1 MAEEMGRRRREDGA
15 LRELLLRANLPEA
28 LDLPEGL
35 EPVPDALEE
44 RMAPF
49 LSRPFA
55 AGRRKKP
62 LWARVLRTA
71 AGLLLVLSLT
81 AGAVLWA
88 SPAARV
94 WAAELARM
102 LMVWTDVSADFLFHG
117 GDAAETD
124 LSCWRPTWLPEG
136 YEEVEVWAPGGI
148 YKITYENA
156 EGQSLTL
163 RCISPNTSAVSMDNE
178 HSDYN
183 EVTINGS
190 KAYLLVSNAEGWQSS
205 LIWTNEENSV
215 MFILRGYIS
224 AEDLIRMAES
234 VRITLP
240 RWRPTWLPEG
250 YEEISTDDDGPY
262 QKVVYANDA
271 DEKIEWVYA
280 LPHEGLSISID
291 NEHSDYSEIEING
304 CSVQLYVSNTE
315 GWPSF
320 LIWMNEE
327 ETVFFMLQGEA
338 PPEDLIRMAESISVE
353 Q

>member
-1 MAEEMGRRRREDGA
+1 MAEEMGRRRREDDA

-94 WAAELARM
+94 WAAGLARM

-136 YEEVEVWAPGGI
+136 YEEVEVWDPGGV

-178 HSDYN
+178 HSDYS
-183 EVTINGS
+183 EITINGS

-250 YEEISTDDDGPY
+250 YEEVEVWDVG
-262 QKVVYANDA
+262 VVCVTTYRNEEGEEIYFEYSAPSG
-271 DEKIEWVYA
+271 A
-280 LPHEGLSISID
+280 LTID

-304 CSVQLYVSNTE
+304 CKAHLFASNTE
-315 GWPSF
+315 GKPSF
-320 LIWMNEE
+320 LLWMNKE
-327 ETVFFMLQGEA
+327 ETAFFMLQGEA

>member
-49 LSRPFA
+49 LARPFV

-178 HSDYN
+178 HSDYS
-183 EVTINGS
+183 EITINGS

-250 YEEISTDDDGPY
+250 YEEVEVWDVG
-262 QKVVYANDA
+262 VVCVTTYRNEEGEEIYFEYSAPSG
-271 DEKIEWVYA
+271 A
-280 LPHEGLSISID
+280 LTID

-304 CSVQLYVSNTE
+304 CKAHLFASNTE
-315 GWPSF
+315 GKPSF
-320 LIWMNEE
+320 LLWMNKE
-327 ETVFFMLQGEA
+327 ETAFFMLEGAA
-338 PPEDLIRMAESISVE
+338 PPGDLIRMAESVSAE
-353 Q
+353 P

>member
-1 MAEEMGRRRREDGA
+1 
-15 LRELLLRANLPEA
+15 
-28 LDLPEGL
+28 
-35 EPVPDALEE
+35 
-44 RMAPF
+44 
-49 LSRPFA
+49 
-55 AGRRKKP
+55 
-62 LWARVLRTA
+62 
-71 AGLLLVLSLT
+71 
-81 AGAVLWA
+81 
-88 SPAARV
+88 
-94 WAAELARM
+94 M

-117 GDAAETD
+117 GDGAETD

-136 YEEVEVWAPGGI
+136 YEEVEVWDPGGV

-178 HSDYN
+178 HSDYS
-183 EVTINGS
+183 EITINGS

-250 YEEISTDDDGPY
+250 YEEVEVWDVG
-262 QKVVYANDA
+262 VVCVTTYRNEEGEEIYFEYSAPSG
-271 DEKIEWVYA
+271 A
-280 LPHEGLSISID
+280 LTID

-304 CSVQLYVSNTE
+304 CKAHLFASNTE
-315 GWPSF
+315 GKPSF
-320 LIWMNEE
+320 LLWMNKE

>member
-15 LRELLLRANLPEA
+15 LRELLLQANLPEA

-49 LSRPFA
+49 LARPFA

-178 HSDYN
+178 HSDYS
-183 EVTINGS
+183 EITINGS

-250 YEEISTDDDGPY
+250 YEEVEVWDVG
-262 QKVVYANDA
+262 VVCVTTYRNEEGEEIYFEYSAPSG
-271 DEKIEWVYA
+271 A
-280 LPHEGLSISID
+280 LTID

-304 CSVQLYVSNTE
+304 CKAHLFASNTE
-315 GWPSF
+315 GKPSF
-320 LIWMNEE
+320 LLWMNKE
-327 ETVFFMLQGEA
+327 ETAFFMLQGEA

>member
-1 MAEEMGRRRREDGA
+1 MAEEMGRRRREDDA

-44 RMAPF
+44 RMASF
-49 LSRPFA
+49 LARPFA

-71 AGLLLVLSLT
+71 AVLLLALSLT

-94 WAAELARM
+94 WAAGLARM

-136 YEEVEVWAPGGI
+136 YEEVEVWDPGGV

-178 HSDYN
+178 HSDYS
-183 EVTINGS
+183 EITINGS

-250 YEEISTDDDGPY
+250 YEEVEVWDVG
-262 QKVVYANDA
+262 VVCVTTYRNEEGEEIYFEYSAPSG
-271 DEKIEWVYA
+271 A
-280 LPHEGLSISID
+280 LTID

-304 CSVQLYVSNTE
+304 CKAHLFASNTE
-315 GWPSF
+315 GKPSF
-320 LIWMNEE
+320 LLWMNKE
-327 ETVFFMLQGEA
+327 ETAFFMLQGEA

>member
-1 MAEEMGRRRREDGA
+1 MAEEMGRRRREDDA

-44 RMAPF
+44 RMASF
-49 LSRPFA
+49 LARPFA

-136 YEEVEVWAPGGI
+136 YEEVEVWDPGGV

-178 HSDYN
+178 HSDYS
-183 EVTINGS
+183 EITINGS

-250 YEEISTDDDGPY
+250 YEEVEVWDVG
-262 QKVVYANDA
+262 VVCVTTYRNEEGEEIYFEYSAPSG
-271 DEKIEWVYA
+271 A
-280 LPHEGLSISID
+280 LTID

-304 CSVQLYVSNTE
+304 CKAHLFASNTE
-315 GWPSF
+315 GKPSF
-320 LIWMNEE
+320 LLWMNKE
-327 ETVFFMLQGEA
+327 ETAFFMLQGEA

>member
-1 MAEEMGRRRREDGA
+1 
-15 LRELLLRANLPEA
+15 
-28 LDLPEGL
+28 
-35 EPVPDALEE
+35 
-44 RMAPF
+44 MAPF
-49 LSRPFA
+49 LARPFA

-117 GDAAETD
+117 GDAAATD

-178 HSDYN
+178 HSDYS
-183 EVTINGS
+183 EITINGS

-250 YEEISTDDDGPY
+250 YEEVDVWDTMSIHEITY
-262 QKVVYANDA
+262 QNEYG
-271 DEKIEWVYA
+271 EKIYFEYSIPSGA
-280 LPHEGLSISID
+280 LTID

-304 CSVQLYVSNTE
+304 CKAHLFASNTE
-315 GWPSF
+315 GKPSF
-320 LIWMNEE
+320 LLWMNKE
-327 ETVFFMLQGEA
+327 ETAFFMLQGEA

>member
-28 LDLPEGL
+28 LDLPEAL

-44 RMAPF
+44 RMASF
-49 LSRPFA
+49 LARPFA

-117 GDAAETD
+117 GDGAETD

-136 YEEVEVWAPGGI
+136 YEEVEVWDPGGV

-178 HSDYN
+178 HSDYS
-183 EVTINGS
+183 EITINGS

-250 YEEISTDDDGPY
+250 YEEVEVWDVG
-262 QKVVYANDA
+262 VVCVTTYRNEEGEEIYFEYSAPSG
-271 DEKIEWVYA
+271 A
-280 LPHEGLSISID
+280 LTID

-304 CSVQLYVSNTE
+304 CKAHLFASNTE
-315 GWPSF
+315 GKPSF
-320 LIWMNEE
+320 LLWMNKE
-327 ETVFFMLQGEA
+327 ETAFFMLQGEA

>member
-49 LSRPFA
+49 LARPFA

-178 HSDYN
+178 HSDYS
-183 EVTINGS
+183 EITINGS

-250 YEEISTDDDGPY
+250 YEEVEVWDVG
-262 QKVVYANDA
+262 VVCVTTYRNEEGEEIYFEYSAPSG
-271 DEKIEWVYA
+271 A
-280 LPHEGLSISID
+280 LTID

-304 CSVQLYVSNTE
+304 CKAHLFASNTE
-315 GWPSF
+315 GKPSF
-320 LIWMNEE
+320 LLWMNKE
-327 ETVFFMLQGEA
+327 ETAFFMLQGEA

>member
-1 MAEEMGRRRREDGA
+1 MAKEMDRRRREDDA
-15 LRELLLRANLPEA
+15 LRELLLQANLPEA

-49 LSRPFA
+49 LARPFA

-71 AGLLLVLSLT
+71 AVLLLVLSLT

-136 YEEVEVWAPGGI
+136 YEEVEVWDPGGI

-163 RCISPNTSAVSMDNE
+163 RCISPNTSAVNMDNE
-178 HSDYN
+178 HSDYS

-250 YEEISTDDDGPY
+250 YEETKVWETSGLHEITY
-262 QKVVYANDA
+262 QDKKGHTFYFTYMLLGSSSEV
-271 DEKIEWVYA
+271 K
-280 LPHEGLSISID
+280 ID
-291 NEHSDYSEIEING
+291 NEHSDHSEVKING
-304 CSVQLYVSNTE
+304 HDAQLFETNTE
-315 GWPSF
+315 GKPSF
-320 LIWMNEE
+320 LIWMDED
-327 ETVFFMLQGEA
+327 ETTSFILEGDISGE
-338 PPEDLIRMAESISVE
+338 DMIQVAESISME

>member
-1 MAEEMGRRRREDGA
+1 MAEEMDRRRREDGA
-15 LRELLLRANLPEA
+15 LRELLLQANLPEA

-49 LSRPFA
+49 LARPFA

-102 LMVWTDVSADFLFHG
+102 LMVWTDVSADFLFPG
-117 GDAAETD
+117 GDAAATD
-124 LSCWRPTWLPEG
+124 LSC
-136 YEEVEVWAPGGI
+136 
-148 YKITYENA
+148 
-156 EGQSLTL
+156 
-163 RCISPNTSAVSMDNE
+163 
-178 HSDYN
+178 
-183 EVTINGS
+183 
-190 KAYLLVSNAEGWQSS
+190 
-205 LIWTNEENSV
+205 
-215 MFILRGYIS
+215 
-224 AEDLIRMAES
+224 
-234 VRITLP
+234 
-240 RWRPTWLPEG
+240 WRPTWLPEG

-262 QKVVYANDA
+262 QKVVYANNA

-280 LPHEGLSISID
+280 LPYEGLSISID

-304 CSVQLYVSNTE
+304 CSAQLYASNTE

-320 LIWMNEE
+320 ILWFDEE
-327 ETVFFMLQGEA
+327 ANVFFELTGYIPTDE
-338 PPEDLIRMAESISVE
+338 LIRIAESVSQVT
-353 Q
+353 

>member
-1 MAEEMGRRRREDGA
+1 MAEEMGRRRREDDA

-71 AGLLLVLSLT
+71 AVLLLALSLT

-88 SPAARV
+88 SPAVRV

-117 GDAAETD
+117 GDGAETD

-136 YEEVEVWAPGGI
+136 YEEVEVWDPGGV

-178 HSDYN
+178 HSDYS
-183 EVTINGS
+183 EITINGS

-250 YEEISTDDDGPY
+250 YEEVEVWDVG
-262 QKVVYANDA
+262 VVCVTTYRNEEGEEIYFEYSAPSG
-271 DEKIEWVYA
+271 A
-280 LPHEGLSISID
+280 LTID

-304 CSVQLYVSNTE
+304 CKAHLFASNTE
-315 GWPSF
+315 GKPSF
-320 LIWMNEE
+320 LLWMNKE
-327 ETVFFMLQGEA
+327 ETAFFMLEGAA

>member
-15 LRELLLRANLPEA
+15 LRELLLQANLPEA

-44 RMAPF
+44 RMATF
-49 LSRPFA
+49 LARPFA

-178 HSDYN
+178 HSDYS
-183 EVTINGS
+183 EITINGS

-250 YEEISTDDDGPY
+250 YEEVEVWDVG
-262 QKVVYANDA
+262 VVCVTTYRNEEGEEIYFEYSAPSG
-271 DEKIEWVYA
+271 A
-280 LPHEGLSISID
+280 LTID

-304 CSVQLYVSNTE
+304 CKAHLFASNTE
-315 GWPSF
+315 GKPSF
-320 LIWMNEE
+320 LLWMNKE
-327 ETVFFMLQGEA
+327 ETAFFMLQGEA

>member
-49 LSRPFA
+49 LARPFA

-117 GDAAETD
+117 GDGAETD

-136 YEEVEVWAPGGI
+136 YEEVEVWDPGGV

-178 HSDYN
+178 HSDYS
-183 EVTINGS
+183 EITINGS

-250 YEEISTDDDGPY
+250 YEEVEVWDVG
-262 QKVVYANDA
+262 VVCVTTYRNEEGEEIYFEYSAPSG
-271 DEKIEWVYA
+271 A
-280 LPHEGLSISID
+280 LTID

-304 CSVQLYVSNTE
+304 CKAHLFASNTE
-315 GWPSF
+315 GKPSF
-320 LIWMNEE
+320 LLWMNKE

>member
-49 LSRPFA
+49 LARPFA

-117 GDAAETD
+117 GDGAETD

-136 YEEVEVWAPGGI
+136 YEEVEVWDPGGV

-178 HSDYN
+178 HSDYS
-183 EVTINGS
+183 EITINGS

-250 YEEISTDDDGPY
+250 YEEVEVWDVG
-262 QKVVYANDA
+262 VVCVTTYRNEEGEEIYFEYSAPSG
-271 DEKIEWVYA
+271 A
-280 LPHEGLSISID
+280 LTID

-304 CSVQLYVSNTE
+304 CKAHLFASNTE
-315 GWPSF
+315 GKPSF
-320 LIWMNEE
+320 LLWMNKE
-327 ETVFFMLQGEA
+327 ETAFFMLEGAA

>member
-15 LRELLLRANLPEA
+15 LRELLLQANLPEA

-49 LSRPFA
+49 LARPFA

-117 GDAAETD
+117 GDAAATD

-178 HSDYN
+178 HSDYS
-183 EVTINGS
+183 EITINGS

-250 YEEISTDDDGPY
+250 YEEVDVWDTMSIHEITY
-262 QKVVYANDA
+262 QNEYG
-271 DEKIEWVYA
+271 EKIYFEYSIPSGA
-280 LPHEGLSISID
+280 LTID

-304 CSVQLYVSNTE
+304 CKAHLFASNTE
-315 GWPSF
+315 GKPSF
-320 LIWMNEE
+320 LLWMNKE
-327 ETVFFMLQGEA
+327 ETAFFMLQGEA

>member
-1 MAEEMGRRRREDGA
+1 MAEEMGRRRREDDA

-44 RMAPF
+44 RMASF
-49 LSRPFA
+49 LARPFA

-117 GDAAETD
+117 GDGAETD

-178 HSDYN
+178 HSDYS
-183 EVTINGS
+183 EITINGS

-250 YEEISTDDDGPY
+250 YEEVEVWDVG
-262 QKVVYANDA
+262 VVCVTTYRNEEGEEIYFEYSAPSG
-271 DEKIEWVYA
+271 A
-280 LPHEGLSISID
+280 LTID

-304 CSVQLYVSNTE
+304 CKAHLFASNTE
-315 GWPSF
+315 GKPSF
-320 LIWMNEE
+320 LLWMNKE
-327 ETVFFMLQGEA
+327 ETAFFMLQGEA

>member
-1 MAEEMGRRRREDGA
+1 MAEEMGRRRREDDA

-49 LSRPFA
+49 LARPFV

-178 HSDYN
+178 HSDYS
-183 EVTINGS
+183 EITINGS

-250 YEEISTDDDGPY
+250 YEEVEVWDVG
-262 QKVVYANDA
+262 VVCVTTYRNEEGEEIYFEYSAPSG
-271 DEKIEWVYA
+271 A
-280 LPHEGLSISID
+280 LTID

-304 CSVQLYVSNTE
+304 CKAHLFASNTE
-315 GWPSF
+315 GKPSF
-320 LIWMNEE
+320 LLWMNKE
-327 ETVFFMLQGEA
+327 ETAFFMLEGAA
-338 PPEDLIRMAESISVE
+338 PPGDLIRMAESVSAE
-353 Q
+353 P

>member
-1 MAEEMGRRRREDGA
+1 MAEEMDRRRREDDA
-15 LRELLLRANLPEA
+15 LRELLLQANLPEA

-71 AGLLLVLSLT
+71 AVLLLALSLT

-88 SPAARV
+88 SPAVRV

-117 GDAAETD
+117 GDGAETD

-136 YEEVEVWAPGGI
+136 YEEVEVWDVGVVCVT
-148 YKITYENA
+148 TY
-156 EGQSLTL
+156 
-163 RCISPNTSAVSMDNE
+163 R
-178 HSDYN
+178 
-183 EVTINGS
+183 
-190 KAYLLVSNAEGWQSS
+190 
-205 LIWTNEENSV
+205 NEE
-215 MFILRGYIS
+215 G
-224 AEDLIRMAES
+224 
-234 VRITLP
+234 
-240 RWRPTWLPEG
+240 
-250 YEEISTDDDGPY
+250 EEIYFEYSAPSG
-262 QKVVYANDA
+262 
-271 DEKIEWVYA
+271 A
-280 LPHEGLSISID
+280 LTID

-304 CSVQLYVSNTE
+304 CKAHLFASNTE
-315 GWPSF
+315 GKPSF
-320 LIWMNEE
+320 LLWMNKE
-327 ETVFFMLQGEA
+327 ETAFFMLEGAA

>member
-1 MAEEMGRRRREDGA
+1 MAEEMDRRRREDDA
-15 LRELLLRANLPEA
+15 LRELLLQANLPEA

-49 LSRPFA
+49 LARPFA

-117 GDAAETD
+117 GDGAETD

-136 YEEVEVWAPGGI
+136 YEEVDVWDTMSI
-148 YKITYENA
+148 HEITYQNEYG
-156 EGQSLTL
+156 EKIYFEYSTPSGSLT
-163 RCISPNTSAVSMDNE
+163 
-178 HSDYN
+178 
-183 EVTINGS
+183 
-190 KAYLLVSNAEGWQSS
+190 
-205 LIWTNEENSV
+205 
-215 MFILRGYIS
+215 
-224 AEDLIRMAES
+224 
-234 VRITLP
+234 
-240 RWRPTWLPEG
+240 
-250 YEEISTDDDGPY
+250 
-262 QKVVYANDA
+262 
-271 DEKIEWVYA
+271 
-280 LPHEGLSISID
+280 ID

-304 CSVQLYVSNTE
+304 CKAHLFASNTA
-315 GWPSF
+315 GKPSF
-320 LIWMNEE
+320 LLWTDEKE
-327 ETVFFMLQGEA
+327 KVFFMLEGEA
-338 PPEDLIRMAESISVE
+338 LPEDLIRMAESISVE

>member
-28 LDLPEGL
+28 LDLPEAL

-49 LSRPFA
+49 LARPFA

-178 HSDYN
+178 HSDYS
-183 EVTINGS
+183 EITINGS

-250 YEEISTDDDGPY
+250 YEEVEVWDVG
-262 QKVVYANDA
+262 VVCVTTYRNEEGEEIYFEYSAPSG
-271 DEKIEWVYA
+271 A
-280 LPHEGLSISID
+280 LTID

-304 CSVQLYVSNTE
+304 CKAHLFASNTE
-315 GWPSF
+315 GKPSF
-320 LIWMNEE
+320 LLWMNKE
-327 ETVFFMLQGEA
+327 ETAFFMLQGEA

>member
-1 MAEEMGRRRREDGA
+1 MAEEMGRRRREDDA

-44 RMAPF
+44 RMASF
-49 LSRPFA
+49 LARPFA

-94 WAAELARM
+94 WAAGLARM

-136 YEEVEVWAPGGI
+136 YEEVEVWDPGGV

-178 HSDYN
+178 HSDYS
-183 EVTINGS
+183 EITINGS

-234 VRITLP
+234 
-240 RWRPTWLPEG
+240 
-250 YEEISTDDDGPY
+250 
-262 QKVVYANDA
+262 
-271 DEKIEWVYA
+271 
-280 LPHEGLSISID
+280 
-291 NEHSDYSEIEING
+291 
-304 CSVQLYVSNTE
+304 
-315 GWPSF
+315 
-320 LIWMNEE
+320 
-327 ETVFFMLQGEA
+327 
-338 PPEDLIRMAESISVE
+338 ISVE

>member
-1 MAEEMGRRRREDGA
+1 MAEEMGRRRREDDA

-49 LSRPFA
+49 LARPFA

-102 LMVWTDVSADFLFHG
+102 LMVWTDVSADFIFHG

-136 YEEVEVWAPGGI
+136 YEEVEVWDPGGV

-178 HSDYN
+178 HSDYS
-183 EVTINGS
+183 EITINGS

-250 YEEISTDDDGPY
+250 YEEVEVWDVG
-262 QKVVYANDA
+262 VVCVTTYRNEEGEEIYFEYSAPSG
-271 DEKIEWVYA
+271 A
-280 LPHEGLSISID
+280 LTID

-304 CSVQLYVSNTE
+304 CKAHLFASNTE
-315 GWPSF
+315 GKPSF
-320 LIWMNEE
+320 LLWMNKE
-327 ETVFFMLQGEA
+327 ETAFFMLEGAA
-338 PPEDLIRMAESISVE
+338 PPGDLIRMAESVSAE
-353 Q
+353 P

>member
-1 MAEEMGRRRREDGA
+1 MAEEMGRRRREDDA

-49 LSRPFA
+49 LARPFA

-102 LMVWTDVSADFLFHG
+102 LMVWTDVSADFIFHG
-117 GDAAETD
+117 GDGAETD

-136 YEEVEVWAPGGI
+136 YEEVEVWDPGGV

-178 HSDYN
+178 HSDYS
-183 EVTINGS
+183 EITINGS

-250 YEEISTDDDGPY
+250 YEEVEVWDVG
-262 QKVVYANDA
+262 VVCVTTYRNEEGEEIYFEYSAPSG
-271 DEKIEWVYA
+271 A
-280 LPHEGLSISID
+280 LTID

-304 CSVQLYVSNTE
+304 CKAHLFASNTE
-315 GWPSF
+315 GKPSF
-320 LIWMNEE
+320 LLWMNKE
-327 ETVFFMLQGEA
+327 ETAFFMLEGAA

>member
-1 MAEEMGRRRREDGA
+1 MAEEMDRRRREDDA

-28 LDLPEGL
+28 LDLPETL

-44 RMAPF
+44 RMSPF
-49 LSRPFA
+49 LARPFA

-102 LMVWTDVSADFLFHG
+102 LMVWTDVSADFIFHG

-136 YEEVEVWAPGGI
+136 YEEVDVWDTMSI
-148 YKITYENA
+148 HEITY
-156 EGQSLTL
+156 Q
-163 RCISPNTSAVSMDNE
+163 NE
-178 HSDYN
+178 Y
-183 EVTINGS
+183 G
-190 KAYLLVSNAEGWQSS
+190 
-205 LIWTNEENSV
+205 
-215 MFILRGYIS
+215 
-224 AEDLIRMAES
+224 
-234 VRITLP
+234 
-240 RWRPTWLPEG
+240 
-250 YEEISTDDDGPY
+250 
-262 QKVVYANDA
+262 
-271 DEKIEWVYA
+271 EKIYFEYSIPSGA
-280 LPHEGLSISID
+280 LTID

-304 CSVQLYVSNTE
+304 CKAHLFASNTE
-315 GWPSF
+315 GKPSF
-320 LIWMNEE
+320 LLWTDEKE
-327 ETVFFMLQGEA
+327 KVFFMLEGEA

>member
-15 LRELLLRANLPEA
+15 LRELLLQANLPEA

-44 RMAPF
+44 RMATF
-49 LSRPFA
+49 LARPFA

-117 GDAAETD
+117 GDGAETD

-178 HSDYN
+178 HSDYS
-183 EVTINGS
+183 EITINGS

-250 YEEISTDDDGPY
+250 YEEVEVWDVG
-262 QKVVYANDA
+262 VVCVTTYRNEEGEEIYFEYSAPSG
-271 DEKIEWVYA
+271 A
-280 LPHEGLSISID
+280 LTID

-304 CSVQLYVSNTE
+304 CKAHLFASNTE
-315 GWPSF
+315 GKPSF
-320 LIWMNEE
+320 LLWMNKE
-327 ETVFFMLQGEA
+327 ETAFFMLEGAA

>member
-49 LSRPFA
+49 LARPFA

-71 AGLLLVLSLT
+71 AGLLLALSLT

-94 WAAELARM
+94 WAAGLARM

-117 GDAAETD
+117 GDAAATD

-178 HSDYN
+178 HSDYS
-183 EVTINGS
+183 EITINGS

-250 YEEISTDDDGPY
+250 YEEVEVWDVG
-262 QKVVYANDA
+262 VVCVTTYRNEEGEEIYFEYSAPSG
-271 DEKIEWVYA
+271 A
-280 LPHEGLSISID
+280 LTID

-304 CSVQLYVSNTE
+304 CKAHLFASNTE
-315 GWPSF
+315 GKPSF
-320 LIWMNEE
+320 LLWMNKE
-327 ETVFFMLQGEA
+327 ETAFFMLQGEA

>member
-1 MAEEMGRRRREDGA
+1 MAEEMDRRRREDDA
-15 LRELLLRANLPEA
+15 LRELLLRANLPET

-49 LSRPFA
+49 LARPFA

-136 YEEVEVWAPGGI
+136 YEEVEVWDPGGI

-178 HSDYN
+178 HSDYS
-183 EVTINGS
+183 EITINGS

-224 AEDLIRMAES
+224 AEDLIHVGES
-234 VRITLP
+234 VI
-240 RWRPTWLPEG
+240 
-250 YEEISTDDDGPY
+250 
-262 QKVVYANDA
+262 KV
-271 DEKIEWVYA
+271 K
-280 LPHEGLSISID
+280 
-291 NEHSDYSEIEING
+291 
-304 CSVQLYVSNTE
+304 
-315 GWPSF
+315 
-320 LIWMNEE
+320 
-327 ETVFFMLQGEA
+327 
-338 PPEDLIRMAESISVE
+338 
-353 Q
+353 

>member
-15 LRELLLRANLPEA
+15 LRELLLQANLPEA

-49 LSRPFA
+49 LARPFA

-178 HSDYN
+178 HSDYS
-183 EVTINGS
+183 EITINGS

-224 AEDLIRMAES
+224 AEDLIHVGES
-234 VRITLP
+234 FI
-240 RWRPTWLPEG
+240 
-250 YEEISTDDDGPY
+250 
-262 QKVVYANDA
+262 KV
-271 DEKIEWVYA
+271 K
-280 LPHEGLSISID
+280 
-291 NEHSDYSEIEING
+291 
-304 CSVQLYVSNTE
+304 
-315 GWPSF
+315 
-320 LIWMNEE
+320 
-327 ETVFFMLQGEA
+327 
-338 PPEDLIRMAESISVE
+338 
-353 Q
+353 

>member
-44 RMAPF
+44 RMASF
-49 LSRPFA
+49 LARPFA

-94 WAAELARM
+94 WAAGLARM

-136 YEEVEVWAPGGI
+136 YEEVEVWDPGGV

-178 HSDYN
+178 HSDYS
-183 EVTINGS
+183 EITINGS

-250 YEEISTDDDGPY
+250 YEEVEVWDVG
-262 QKVVYANDA
+262 VVCVTTYRNEEGEEIYFEYSAPSG
-271 DEKIEWVYA
+271 A
-280 LPHEGLSISID
+280 LTID

-304 CSVQLYVSNTE
+304 CKAHLFASNTE
-315 GWPSF
+315 GKPSF
-320 LIWMNEE
+320 LLWMNKE
-327 ETVFFMLQGEA
+327 ETAFFMLQGEA

>member
-1 MAEEMGRRRREDGA
+1 MAEEMDRRRREDGA

-28 LDLPEGL
+28 LDLPEAL
-35 EPVPDALEE
+35 EPVPDDLEE

-71 AGLLLVLSLT
+71 AVLLLALSLT

-136 YEEVEVWAPGGI
+136 YEE
-148 YKITYENA
+148 
-156 EGQSLTL
+156 
-163 RCISPNTSAVSMDNE
+163 
-178 HSDYN
+178 
-183 EVTINGS
+183 
-190 KAYLLVSNAEGWQSS
+190 
-205 LIWTNEENSV
+205 
-215 MFILRGYIS
+215 
-224 AEDLIRMAES
+224 
-234 VRITLP
+234 
-240 RWRPTWLPEG
+240 
-250 YEEISTDDDGPY
+250 ISTDDDGPY

-271 DEKIEWVYA
+271 DEKIEWVYLKLERIA
-280 LPHEGLSISID
+280 LCL
-291 NEHSDYSEIEING
+291 
-304 CSVQLYVSNTE
+304 
-315 GWPSF
+315 
-320 LIWMNEE
+320 
-327 ETVFFMLQGEA
+327 
-338 PPEDLIRMAESISVE
+338 
-353 Q
+353 

>member
-1 MAEEMGRRRREDGA
+1 MAEEMDRRRREDDA

-49 LSRPFA
+49 LARPFA

-117 GDAAETD
+117 GDGAETD

-136 YEEVEVWAPGGI
+136 YEEVEVWDPGGI

-178 HSDYN
+178 HSDYS

-224 AEDLIRMAES
+224 AEDLIHVGES
-234 VRITLP
+234 VI
-240 RWRPTWLPEG
+240 
-250 YEEISTDDDGPY
+250 
-262 QKVVYANDA
+262 KV
-271 DEKIEWVYA
+271 K
-280 LPHEGLSISID
+280 
-291 NEHSDYSEIEING
+291 
-304 CSVQLYVSNTE
+304 
-315 GWPSF
+315 
-320 LIWMNEE
+320 
-327 ETVFFMLQGEA
+327 
-338 PPEDLIRMAESISVE
+338 
-353 Q
+353 

>member
-44 RMAPF
+44 RMASF
-49 LSRPFA
+49 LARPFA

-88 SPAARV
+88 SPADRV

-136 YEEVEVWAPGGI
+136 YEE
-148 YKITYENA
+148 
-156 EGQSLTL
+156 
-163 RCISPNTSAVSMDNE
+163 
-178 HSDYN
+178 
-183 EVTINGS
+183 
-190 KAYLLVSNAEGWQSS
+190 
-205 LIWTNEENSV
+205 
-215 MFILRGYIS
+215 
-224 AEDLIRMAES
+224 
-234 VRITLP
+234 
-240 RWRPTWLPEG
+240 
-250 YEEISTDDDGPY
+250 ISTDDDGPY

-280 LPHEGLSISID
+280 LPYEGLSISID

-304 CSVQLYVSNTE
+304 CSAQLYVSNTE

>member
-1 MAEEMGRRRREDGA
+1 MAEEMGRRRREDDA

-44 RMAPF
+44 RMASF
-49 LSRPFA
+49 LARPFA

-94 WAAELARM
+94 WAAGLARM

-136 YEEVEVWAPGGI
+136 YEEVEVWDPGGV

-178 HSDYN
+178 HSDYS
-183 EVTINGS
+183 EITINGS

-250 YEEISTDDDGPY
+250 YEEVEVWDVG
-262 QKVVYANDA
+262 VVCVTTYRNEEGEEIYFEYSAPSG
-271 DEKIEWVYA
+271 A
-280 LPHEGLSISID
+280 LTID

-304 CSVQLYVSNTE
+304 CKAHLFASNTE
-315 GWPSF
+315 GKPSF
-320 LIWMNEE
+320 LLWMNKE
-327 ETVFFMLQGEA
+327 ETAFFMLQGEA

>member
-1 MAEEMGRRRREDGA
+1 MAEEMGRRRREDDA

-49 LSRPFA
+49 LARPFA

-117 GDAAETD
+117 GDGAETD

-178 HSDYN
+178 HSDYS
-183 EVTINGS
+183 EITINGS

-250 YEEISTDDDGPY
+250 YEEVEVWDVG
-262 QKVVYANDA
+262 VVCVTTYRNEEGEEIYFEYSAPSG
-271 DEKIEWVYA
+271 A
-280 LPHEGLSISID
+280 LTID

-304 CSVQLYVSNTE
+304 CKAHLFASNTE
-315 GWPSF
+315 GKPSF
-320 LIWMNEE
+320 LLWMNKE
-327 ETVFFMLQGEA
+327 ETAFFMLEGAA